1 MGLAHES
8 HGTLACPQKSPG
20 CRELAVVKSSSVN
33 RFVLEYSRNQG
44 NPVYHRR
51 RHVLKA
57 IVDLCRVKRGWLARP
72 YVVLTTDYRELPGRA
87 CKRAKIGAYGPVM
100 WLRTRIVSHAD
111 QLKVLYCKPLSNTL
125 LQRKTDFR

>member
-1 MGLAHES
+1 MGQAHES

-20 CRELAVVKSSSVN
+20 YRELAVVKSSSVN

-57 IVDLCRVKRGWLARP
+57 ILNLCRVKRGGWHGP
-72 YVVLTTDYRELPGRA
+72 DVILTTHYRKLTGRA
-87 CKRAKIGAYGPVM
+87 CKRAKIGASGPVM
-100 WLRTRIVSHAD
+100 LLRTRIVSYAD
-111 QLKVLYCKPLSNTL
+111 QLKVLYRKP
-125 LQRKTDFR
+125 

>member
-1 MGLAHES
+1 MGQAHES

-57 IVDLCRVKRGWLARP
+57 IVDLCRVKRGDP
-72 YVVLTTDYRELPGRA
+72 DVVLTTDYRELPGRA
-87 CKRAKIGAYGPVM
+87 CKRAKIGASGPVM

-111 QLKVLYCKPLSNTL
+111 QLKVLYLKP
-125 LQRKTDFR
+125 